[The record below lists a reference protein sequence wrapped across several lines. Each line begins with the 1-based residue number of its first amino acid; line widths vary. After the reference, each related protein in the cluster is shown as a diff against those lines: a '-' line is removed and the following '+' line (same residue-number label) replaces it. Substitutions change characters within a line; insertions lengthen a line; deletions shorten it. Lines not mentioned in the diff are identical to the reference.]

1 MSRLQGHRFPP
12 LILCLLLA
20 WAWLLGAPSA
30 ARAADAAPQ
39 ISQYAHT
46 SWTARD
52 GAQLGL
58 VFAFAQTHDGYLWVG
73 GSYGLFRFDGLR
85 FVPWQPPKGSSLP
98 SNPYALLVSR
108 DGTLWIGT
116 FNGLV
121 SWNGSRLTRYPET
134 DGGLVTSLLE
144 DSEGTVWAGGTKPAH
159 WTATLFQ
166 GPKKNFVFNAAT
178 IFWSQGLSSPPGHML
193 PWSHWSRPHGPD
205 ERVQKITH
213 NLLQRILA

>member
-12 LILCLLLA
+12 PILCLLLA

-85 FVPWQPPKGSSLP
+85 FVPW
-98 SNPYALLVSR
+98 
-108 DGTLWIGT
+108 
-116 FNGLV
+116 
-121 SWNGSRLTRYPET
+121 
-134 DGGLVTSLLE
+134 
-144 DSEGTVWAGGTKPAH
+144 
-159 WTATLFQ
+159 
-166 GPKKNFVFNAAT
+166 
-178 IFWSQGLSSPPGHML
+178 
-193 PWSHWSRPHGPD
+193 
-205 ERVQKITH
+205 
-213 NLLQRILA
+213 